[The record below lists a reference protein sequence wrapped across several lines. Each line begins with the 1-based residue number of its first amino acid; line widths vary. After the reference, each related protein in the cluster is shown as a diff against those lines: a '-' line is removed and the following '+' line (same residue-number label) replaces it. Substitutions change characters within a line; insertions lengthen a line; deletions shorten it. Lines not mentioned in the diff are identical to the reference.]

1 MSIVFHNGFTEVM
14 RLDSSG
20 NLGIG
25 SKYPIWIPI
34 DVNQKYDTRFKDVPT
49 EVLRNLWVVRFN
61 GRSAPL
67 KELGDVSMSDDIIEI
82 GKELAHR
89 GHMKFE
95 TLHRPDLMST
105 EHYYIL
111 ERDDADH

>member
-61 GRSAPL
+61 GRAAPL
-67 KELGDVSMSDDIIEI
+67 EELGDVSMSDDIIEI

-89 GHMKFE
+89 GLMTFD
-95 TLHRPDLMST
+95 TLHRPDRMET

-111 ERDDADH
+111 ERSNADN

>member
-14 RLDSSG
+14 RLDASG

-25 SKYPIWIPI
+25 SSTTWIPFN
-34 DVNQKYDTRFKDVPT
+34 VTEKFDTRFKDVPT
-49 EVLRNLWVVRFN
+49 EVLRNLWLVRFN
-61 GRSAPL
+61 GRAASL
-67 KELGDVSMSDDIIEI
+67 SVLGDVSMSDDIIEI
-82 GKELAHR
+82 GKELSNR

-95 TLHRPDLMST
+95 AIHRPDLMST

-111 ERDDADH
+111 EKDDANH